1 MLEFHFESV
10 DSTNEAAKRLLAEGA
25 IRDFALVT
33 AREQTAGKGTRGRA
47 WASPRDAG
55 LYMTVVHRDVETG
68 FPTTG
73 AYAWSAGIACVEVLA
88 EAFGVKVGIKPINDL
103 WVEDRKLG
111 GILVETTVEQGKTQA
126 IMTGIGINL
135 RRAERQ
141 VSAGA
146 AIPVCIEELS
156 SIRRSTKSSEPRP
169 PASCAENQG
178 ESRADSPERHGPEIG
193 PPHPDEFGGLDL
205 ARRIAKN
212 VNLWHQKI
220 FKSLSAEVEYRWRQL
235 VLPQFDSSRHAGGG

>member
-1 MLEFHFESV
+1 MLEFHFDSA
-10 DSTNEAAKRLLAEGA
+10 DSTNEAAKRLLADGA

-47 WASPRDAG
+47 WASPKDAG
-55 LYMTVVHRDVETG
+55 LYMTVVHRDGETG

-103 WVEDRKLG
+103 WVEGRKLG
-111 GILVETTVEQGKTQA
+111 GILVETTVEQGKTLA

-135 RRAERQ
+135 RRAERL

-146 AIPVCIEELS
+146 AIPVSIEELLP
-156 SIRRSTKSSEPRP
+156 EPVLP
-169 PASCAENQG
+169 KF
-178 ESRADSPERHGPEIG
+178 GPL
-193 PPHPDEFGGLDL
+193 HHNEFGGLDL
-205 ARRIAKN
+205 PRRIAEN
-212 VNLWHQKI
+212 VNIWHPKI
-220 FKSLSAEVEYRWRQL
+220 FKGLIADVECRWREL
-235 VLPQFDSSRHAGGG
+235 VLPQFESSPPAGGG